1 MIVSMTNKINDE
13 LVVKVINEYGRLHS
27 LPQNPLAVSDIND
40 AMNTIENRFG
50 LTKNETISVLN
61 RAVKLGLIENIDG
74 IIQLSNPLY

>member
-1 MIVSMTNKINDE
+1 MTKIDDE
-13 LVVKVINEYGRLHS
+13 LVIKAINEYGRLHS
-27 LPQNPLAVSDIND
+27 LPQNPFAVSDIDD
-40 AMNTIENRFG
+40 AMNTIESKFN